1 MGLWAVGWG
10 PSEVA
15 AGWKVL
21 VTHQPWREKDRWALV
36 QPGYTAQVLPQ
47 WPLGQAVS
55 FSQVKEGKRGD
66 YNRKLLAIHM
76 VTGY

>member
-1 MGLWAVGWG
+1 MEGA
-10 PSEVA
+10 
-15 AGWKVL
+15 
-21 VTHQPWREKDRWALV
+21 
-36 QPGYTAQVLPQ
+36 GYTSALEREGQVGLGATWLHSPGLAQ